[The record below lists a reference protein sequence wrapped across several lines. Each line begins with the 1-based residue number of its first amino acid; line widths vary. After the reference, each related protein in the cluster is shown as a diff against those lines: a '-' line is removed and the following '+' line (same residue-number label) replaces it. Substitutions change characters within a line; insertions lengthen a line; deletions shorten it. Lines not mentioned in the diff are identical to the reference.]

1 MNKIIVVF
9 FLLIMSIT
17 VLAQRTLIYA
27 TGSGEWSRPFTW
39 SLNRVPVNND
49 SILIPAGRVVTIS
62 TDLSLLNVVIRIS
75 GTLVIDEA
83 PGNGNSNDLDLITT
97 SNKST
102 EAIVRLL
109 SPTSKIQ
116 RGIDYGGSGRIR
128 VQVNNT
134 GSFITKFYT
143 SASIQTGPA
152 IAFNNATS
160 AFIQQPESSLPIVL
174 LEFLISNTDK
184 SVGLKWKSQQENNN
198 ERYFIERSSDAK
210 TWHVVAEVKAV
221 PYSTVPQNYYYT
233 DESPSPG
240 INYYRLRIVNHDGKF
255 GITQVKAARISNS
268 SSKPGIY
275 PNPANTTATIFV
287 KDENVDNFLV
297 CIYNRNG
304 QFVTRY
310 QSENGSNIIQI
321 DVSNLSQ
328 GDYTAEVISN
338 TGKRQLLRFMV
349 ARK

>member
-1 MNKIIVVF
+1 MKKIIVLF
-9 FLLIMSIT
+9 FLLIVSIT

-27 TGSGEWSRPFTW
+27 TGSGEWLAASTW

-62 TDLSLLNVVIRIS
+62 TDLSLFNAVIRIS
-75 GTLVIDEA
+75 GTLTIDEA
-83 PGNGNSNDLDLITT
+83 PGNGNSIDLDIITK

-102 EAIVRLL
+102 EEVVRLL
-109 SPTSKIQ
+109 TPTSKIQ

-134 GSFITKFYT
+134 GNFITKFYT
-143 SASIQTGPA
+143 SAFIQTGPA
-152 IAFNNATS
+152 IAFNNTTS
-160 AFIQQPESSLPIVL
+160 AFIQQPESSIPIVL
-174 LEFLISNTDK
+174 IEFLISNTNK
-184 SVGLKWKSQQENNN
+184 SVALKWKSQQENNN
-198 ERYFIERSSDAK
+198 ERYFIERSGDAR
-210 TWHVVAEVKAV
+210 TWHILGEVKAV
-221 PYSTVPQNYYYT
+221 PYSTVPQNYNYT

-240 INYYRLRIVNHDGKF
+240 INYYRLRIMNRDGKY

-275 PNPANTTATIFV
+275 PNPAITTATIFV
-287 KDENVDNFLV
+287 KDEDVDNFLI